1 MSYFTKSGYQQIG
14 NTPQQHFSNSSLQS
28 HLRAHVQSECA
39 YKNSQHDDHLELI
52 SKETMPSLV
61 ISVVDQAKMVNLL
74 NTYCNSVVHN
84 LLSYIDQVF
93 QYCCFRTCVFNV
105 TVAER

>member
-14 NTPQQHFSNSSLQS
+14 NTPQQHFSTSSLQS

-39 YKNSQHDDHLELI
+39 YKNSQHGDYLELI

-61 ISVVDQAKMVNLL
+61 ISVTDQAKMVTMGVDVKTNIGVHSFSVLL
-74 NTYCNSVVHN
+74 TDINRLYQMH
-84 LLSYIDQVF
+84 
-93 QYCCFRTCVFNV
+93 
-105 TVAER
+105 